1 MNEIFIKKVRNNN
14 DVMIKCC
21 CASCQHRLIRAD
33 GERVCANM
41 LLVVEQKYTSQ
52 RWLLREGL
60 QNAGMGG
67 GMIRHRV
74 RKEVVIY

>member
-1 MNEIFIKKVRNNN
+1 
-14 DVMIKCC
+14 
-21 CASCQHRLIRAD
+21 
-33 GERVCANM
+33 
-41 LLVVEQKYTSQ
+41 VVEQKFTCQ